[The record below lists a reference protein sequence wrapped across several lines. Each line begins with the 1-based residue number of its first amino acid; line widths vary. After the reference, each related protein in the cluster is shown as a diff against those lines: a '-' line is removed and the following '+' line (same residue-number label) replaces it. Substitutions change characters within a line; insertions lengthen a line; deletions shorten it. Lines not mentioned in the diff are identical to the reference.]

1 MLLLNNLSELFYVSV
16 LSMDINSFTRKFLI
30 SENFK
35 NQWFGSIFRTKP
47 PYLNLKC
54 EKSFASHWTL
64 KPHL

>member
-30 SENFK
+30 AENFK
-35 NQWFGSIFRTKP
+35 NQWFGSIFLSQFKMR
-47 PYLNLKC
+47 
-54 EKSFASHWTL
+54 KSFASHWTL

>member
-35 NQWFGSIFRTKP
+35 NQWFGSIF
-47 PYLNLKC
+47 LSQLKMRKIFC
-54 EKSFASHWTL
+54 IPL
-64 KPHL
+64 DP

>member
-35 NQWFGSIFRTKP
+35 NQWFGSI
-47 PYLNLKC
+47 
-54 EKSFASHWTL
+54 
-64 KPHL
+64 

>member
-35 NQWFGSIFRTKP
+35 IQWFGSIF
-47 PYLNLKC
+47 LSQLKMQ
-54 EKSFASHWTL
+54 KSFASHWTL